1 MSMAVLHYETTKFN
15 VVIVAMPLTMVEIM
29 LILSFDK
36 ADVDEKKMQFL
47 KEHTVAVPPDDVY
60 DAVVKEL
67 GTAEEDEL
75 YSVGFQTISG
85 VSSIVAKDEENVKRF
100 IESIQAPSSKALDQP
115 NKEMKFNA
123 DDSFYIQGP
132 DTIQ

>member
-29 LILSFDK
+29 LILSFGK

-47 KEHTVAVPPDDVY
+47 KEHTVAVPPD

-100 IESIQAPSSKALDQP
+100 IESIQAQPSKSEQK
-115 NKEMKFNA
+115 